1 MRCLA
6 SPWPPRPAALPS
18 HVRGRGLQRERS
30 PSLPF
35 PLQSC
40 RGRVRG
46 CSQHPQETWDPGP
59 HQAVNKGET
68 WPPRT
73 CREPVMGA
81 SRQLCRPHGGDWVGH
96 RTQEAPPVRSGCQG
110 KGCSPPAPLSLELGS
125 WPPGLTGY
133 SWCTSISAGRTV
145 MAGQRPGPALAL
157 VQKCGWLALAQ
168 SCCSVHLGRPAQV
181 RVRGAPTPAASR
193 AQPAPQGPHRV
204 SRAHQPQ

>member
-81 SRQLCRPHGGDWVGH
+81 SRQLCRPHGGDWGWGCFRLRARTLADPEGGGVHPLWTQGATCLSPSRPLRTALWSPVNACRHGH
-96 RTQEAPPVRSGCQG
+96 TCAH
-110 KGCSPPAPLSLELGS
+110 
-125 WPPGLTGY
+125 
-133 SWCTSISAGRTV
+133 
-145 MAGQRPGPALAL
+145 LAHKHHTYITPDM
-157 VQKCGWLALAQ
+157 QHMHMTHTRHMQ
-168 SCCSVHLGRPAQV
+168 VHACV
-181 RVRGAPTPAASR
+181 HT
-193 AQPAPQGPHRV
+193 
-204 SRAHQPQ
+204 RAHHMPHAYTPHTQCTRMHTSHADT